1 MDSRLSDRLA
11 KLRGSNNEGILA
23 LVLIVLIVGMSIAN
37 PTFFTLNTGF
47 SILRSA
53 IVPVV
58 FALGVLIV
66 VITGGIDVAFAGSG
80 WPGRARP

>member
-1 MDSRLSDRLA
+1 MDTLRRF
-11 KLRGSNNEGILA
+11 RGSNNEGVLA
-23 LVLIVLIVGMSIAN
+23 VVLLALIVGMSIAN

-66 VITGGIDVAFAGSG
+66 VITGGIDVSFAVTA
-80 WPGRARP
+80 P